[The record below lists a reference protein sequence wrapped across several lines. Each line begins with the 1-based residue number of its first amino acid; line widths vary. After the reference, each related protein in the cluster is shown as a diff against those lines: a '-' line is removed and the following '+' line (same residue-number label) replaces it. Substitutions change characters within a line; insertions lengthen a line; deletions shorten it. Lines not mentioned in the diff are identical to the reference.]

1 MYMTFL
7 AASPCAKTVAFFSN
21 LATFLPSPAE
31 SRNSFTSNAGPL
43 AFAFRAECG
52 EALTE
57 RRRTAEEAMRQNTS
71 DPILPTVQYCT
82 VTALGCFCDAAFNG
96 DKGPRTLG
104 AKYAE
109 F

>member
-1 MYMTFL
+1 
-7 AASPCAKTVAFFSN
+7 
-21 LATFLPSPAE
+21 
-31 SRNSFTSNAGPL
+31 
-43 AFAFRAECG
+43 
-52 EALTE
+52 
-57 RRRTAEEAMRQNTS
+57 MRQNTS

-109 F
+109 FSNGIHFDLAQEEMKDTS